1 MPKLSIPD
9 FLKITE
15 DFYQGALEVANIAFG
30 DYSDGAYMQSMVDMA
45 ENLIPDARENHEIEL
60 SCDVTGHDIFQH
72 WLNYTSG
79 VVRHED

>member
-30 DYSDGAYMQSMVDMA
+30 DYSGGAYIQGVKFY
-45 ENLIPDARENHEIEL
+45 
-60 SCDVTGHDIFQH
+60 DIH
-72 WLNYTSG
+72 TY
-79 VVRHED
+79 